1 MVTQSAP
8 KVQTFLVESQ
18 SIFRDGLQS
27 LLELQPDIELVG
39 TASDA
44 ERALQDLE
52 SANVDVVIINTDLPG
67 MDGIEATRSLK
78 KEHPELKIIVL
89 NSYSDE
95 YIEDALE
102 AGATGYLL
110 KSCTRH
116 QLIHAIR
123 ETAQG
128 MTFIDPSLTNGLM
141 NELIDLR
148 KSTRSSLLTHRQI
161 QVLTLVANGRRY
173 QEIARKLF
181 VSRST
186 VNREIRNIID
196 QLKATDIAQAIY
208 EAHKKNQ
215 I

>member
-27 LLELQPDIELVG
+27 LLELQP

-52 SANVDVVIINTDLPG
+52 SANVDVVIINTDLPS

-208 EAHKKNQ
+208 EAHKKNL